1 MKPKGPLSRL
11 LAHWPAKVISLA
23 AATLLFF
30 FYRYS
35 SLEERTLSI
44 PLKLNLP
51 PGLAVATPYPRY
63 VRVTLRGNGDA
74 ISAIPDEDIS
84 VSGDLSRF
92 DSEGQYRV
100 PLRLTRSGSALKVT
114 PLIARVEPSELRL
127 LLEKEMVKSVQVLPV
142 IKGLPAHG
150 FEMAQY
156 GITPNAV
163 EVSGPRSAIQAL
175 DRVNTEPVDVTGASG
190 SFGFEVAL
198 ARENPL
204 VRYPRE
210 STVLFQGVVRPIEET
225 RNFEQLEIIGI
236 DLSPDLAIAQP
247 LPKGSIR
254 LQGSLLAIE
263 ALPEGSPR
271 LILDCREV
279 RRPGTARLATRPDV
293 PSGLIVLSYEPRE
306 LTVAFIA
313 KGKEGSPP

>member
-1 MKPKGPLSRL
+1 LRPEGLLSKV

-35 SLEERTLSI
+35 NLEERDISI
-44 PLKLNLP
+44 PLKLNP
-51 PGLAVATPYPRY
+51 SPGLAVATPYPRY
-63 VRVTLRGNGDA
+63 VRVALRGNGDA
-74 ISAIPDEDIS
+74 ISAIPEEDIS

-114 PLIARVEPSELRL
+114 PLIARVEPPELRL
-127 LLEKEMVKSVQVLPV
+127 TLEKEVVKSLQVLPV
-142 IKGLPAHG
+142 IKGLPGHG
-150 FEMAQY
+150 FELAQY
-156 GITPNAV
+156 DIRPNTV

-175 DRVNTEPVDVTGASG
+175 DHVNTEPVDVTGASG
-190 SFGFEVAL
+190 NFGFEVAL

-210 STVLFQGVVRPIEET
+210 STVLFQGVVRAIEET

-293 PSGLIVLSYEPRE
+293 PAGLIVLSYEPRE
-306 LTVAFIA
+306 LTVTFIP
-313 KGKEGSPP
+313 KGKEEGRP